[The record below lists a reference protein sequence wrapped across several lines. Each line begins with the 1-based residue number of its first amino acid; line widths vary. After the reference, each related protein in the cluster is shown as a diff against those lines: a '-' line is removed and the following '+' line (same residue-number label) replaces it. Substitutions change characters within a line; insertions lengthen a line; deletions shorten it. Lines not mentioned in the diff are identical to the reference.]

1 MSMYVLYFYPL
12 YNDILYFRIVRI
24 WLMHTKK
31 GRKKAKNWMQ
41 NKLERNVVT
50 GPIPNPWV
58 ILLKMTIQIKEFRG
72 KGPKE
77 KQRYTFQFQ
86 TVNNLDNLAAIRSRQ
101 SVRISLEDIENR
113 AVYLQNRVQEQR
125 FIKLTY
131 SFKKITL
138 LSSRG
143 SSFGK
148 IGALWVPKICIVVS
162 HNKNFCF
169 LFLLSSMGGG
179 AESHDEFW
187 TLLCSPSPKQ
197 RLEGSKGYKKFIL

>member
-1 MSMYVLYFYPL
+1 M
-12 YNDILYFRIVRI
+12 R
-24 WLMHTKK
+24 
-31 GRKKAKNWMQ
+31 

-125 FIKLTY
+125 FIKL
-131 SFKKITL
+131 
-138 LSSRG
+138 
-143 SSFGK
+143 
-148 IGALWVPKICIVVS
+148 
-162 HNKNFCF
+162 
-169 LFLLSSMGGG
+169 
-179 AESHDEFW
+179 
-187 TLLCSPSPKQ
+187 
-197 RLEGSKGYKKFIL
+197 